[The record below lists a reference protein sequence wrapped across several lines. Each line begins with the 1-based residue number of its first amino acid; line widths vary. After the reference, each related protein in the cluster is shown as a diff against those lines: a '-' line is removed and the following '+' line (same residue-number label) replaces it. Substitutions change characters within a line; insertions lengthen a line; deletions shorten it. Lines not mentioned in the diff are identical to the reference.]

1 MSLLVNSKWF
11 NTSNSAE
18 ILLSYSVPVV
28 GLDTL
33 VREVIGL
40 EVCLPEIQSYP
51 KKFIHYNF
59 LIQILYNHILHRNS

>member
-1 MSLLVNSKWF
+1 MSHLVNSKWF

-28 GLDTL
+28 GLDNL

-40 EVCLPEIQSYP
+40 EVCLPEKQSQPKNYP
-51 KKFIHYNF
+51 LQFF
-59 LIQILYNHILHRNS
+59 NSNTL